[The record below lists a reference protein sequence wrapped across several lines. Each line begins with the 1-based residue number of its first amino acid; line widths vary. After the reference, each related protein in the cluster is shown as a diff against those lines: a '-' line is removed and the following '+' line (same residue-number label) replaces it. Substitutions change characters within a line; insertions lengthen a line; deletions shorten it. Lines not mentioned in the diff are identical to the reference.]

1 LEPARKRALGSFV
14 LVILALPFSMLAVT
28 RVDHRLLPGSNGSSG
43 SFEQV
48 LVQLVQGSGGGGP
61 GNGGNYLLAGQGQ
74 TSATESV
81 ELLVIVL
88 EDVSGSLRRVESAI
102 VNVTKLTTNPSEI
115 ERGRGDIVSTGGEV
129 VVASQQTNRAGRAAF
144 ELPPNNYTVYAYRFG
159 VLGNFSLTLTTR
171 NPQVT
176 LLWTFRESFETP
188 ALVQLNDEDGDG
200 TISPG
205 ETMALFYEGNF
216 TEKPQQ
222 ITLAIN
228 EDTSVNL
235 SIVSA
240 TIFPNGIYFIVTP
253 LEPIVFTGLS
263 SNSTLLVG
271 TAWWEASLTQ

>member
-1 LEPARKRALGSFV
+1 LEPAKKRALGSFV

-28 RVDHRLLPGSNGSSG
+28 RVDHHLLPGSNGSSD

-61 GNGGNYLLAGQGQ
+61 GNGGDYPLAGQGQ
-74 TSATESV
+74 TSAESV

-88 EDVSGSLRRVESAI
+88 ENVSGSLRRVESAI
-102 VNVTKLTTNPSEI
+102 VNVTKLSTNPSEI
-115 ERGRGDIVSTGGEV
+115 ERGRGDILSTGGEV
-129 VVASQQTNRAGRAAF
+129 VVASQLTNRAGRAAF
-144 ELPPNNYTVYAYRFG
+144 ELPPNNYTVYADRFG
-159 VLGNFSLTLTTR
+159 VLGNFSLTLTPK

-205 ETMALFYEGNF
+205 ETMAFFYEGNF

-222 ITLAIN
+222 ITMAINDTSIDLAI
-228 EDTSVNL
+228 VN
-235 SIVSA
+235 A

-253 LEPIVFTGLS
+253 LRPIVFSGLR

-271 TAWWEASLTQ
+271 TAWWEATLTQ